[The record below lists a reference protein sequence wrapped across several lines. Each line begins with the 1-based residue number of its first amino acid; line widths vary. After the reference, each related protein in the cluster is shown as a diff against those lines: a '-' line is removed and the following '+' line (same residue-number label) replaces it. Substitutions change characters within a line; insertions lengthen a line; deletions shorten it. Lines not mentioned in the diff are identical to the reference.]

1 MLSQQRWRPSWNF
14 SFFWTWGSPLEFGSV
29 GRARSYQ
36 ATPPSPPS
44 PVSSFLP
51 VPTDPAPSNTIRGLM
66 CSSGHSSLSSVSLP
80 SNCHSLGQT
89 SVLVACTPA
98 TQGRS
103 LGRWTQGQNLWG
115 SYLGWGPLENG
126 LGGGRSWFSDWEGQ
140 HYPGAC
146 WNCRISVLPEH
157 LTSPTPWNSIRTT
170 VWVFDWGLEPGAEFL
185 GSKFKNHTAFGCYFS
200 LRNDPDMGPSHIFLD
215 SYLPTREK
223 SYVWNQTRKDLEK
236 GTGGLCCSSIQLLT
250 NTVFQISLLAF
261 SPYHWTSAT

>member
-98 TQGRS
+98 TRTVIRKMDPGAKLVGVLPGLGSFGEWSGRGEIMVLRLGRS
-103 LGRWTQGQNLWG
+103 TLPRSLLELQNLSPPWTPNKPH
-115 SYLGWGPLENG
+115 PLKLHSHHSVSFRLG
-126 LGGGRSWFSDWEGQ
+126 LGAWGWVSW
-140 HYPGAC
+140 
-146 WNCRISVLPEH
+146 V
-157 LTSPTPWNSIRTT
+157 
-170 VWVFDWGLEPGAEFL
+170 
-185 GSKFKNHTAFGCYFS
+185 
-200 LRNDPDMGPSHIFLD
+200 
-215 SYLPTREK
+215 
-223 SYVWNQTRKDLEK
+223 
-236 GTGGLCCSSIQLLT
+236 
-250 NTVFQISLLAF
+250 
-261 SPYHWTSAT
+261 